1 MQLHKNIRYYLY
13 PASSKIIIY
22 FSVLI
27 STVSATGTYKID
39 HLEPPFWWAGMVDDR
54 LQILV
59 HGEHISELF
68 PEISY
73 PGVTV
78 SEVNKIKNP
87 NYLFINLKLSR
98 NIDPGEFDI
107 VFKRNRKIQIR
118 YKYKILEREP
128 DSANRQ
134 GFSAKDVIYLI
145 TPDRYANG
153 NPNNDSNPKLKEKS
167 NRKNKDGRHGGDLH
181 GIMENL
187 DYIEA
192 MGFTQLWLNPVL
204 ENDQPR
210 LSYHGYST
218 TDYYNID
225 PRYGSNDLYKELS
238 RRAKQKNIGLIKDII
253 LNHIGSEHWWM
264 KDLPLEDWI
273 NNKGKFERSS
283 HVHEVVNDP
292 YVTKSQKDAFTD
304 GWFVRTMP
312 DLNQRN
318 SLLATYLIQ
327 CSIWWIEFADLS
339 GYRVDTYP
347 YMDKE
352 FLSIW
357 SGRIQAEYPN
367 FNVVGEEWPGV
378 PNIAATAY
386 WQAGSKTHD
395 DYKSSTPSM
404 MDFPFQTALIK
415 ALKGKE
421 SWDSG
426 IGDIYRVIATDFLY
440 GNPYNL
446 VVFAGNH
453 DMQRIYSQLNHDF
466 DLFKMAMSIILTTR
480 GIPQIYYGTEIILE
494 STGDHGEL
502 RKDFPGG
509 WQGDRV
515 NAFTRKSL
523 SKEQSEAQIFLK
535 TLLNW
540 RKNSLPIAKGR
551 LIHYPPK
558 DGVYVYFRSHD
569 DELVMVLVNNNSEP
583 VSVDLKRFYE
593 VLDKR
598 KQARSVISSLDYHLS
613 EKISIKQKTAL
624 ILDVIF

>member
-1 MQLHKNIRYYLY
+1 MKLYKNIRLFFLLILRKY
-13 PASSKIIIY
+13 IFY

-27 STVSATGTYKID
+27 SFANANDSYKID
-39 HLEPPFWWAGMVDDR
+39 HLEPPFWWAGMADDH

-59 HGEHISELF
+59 HGKHISELN

-73 PGVTV
+73 PGISVF
-78 SEVNKIKNP
+78 EVNKIKNP
-87 NYLFINLKLSR
+87 NYLFVNLKLSS
-98 NIDPGEFDI
+98 NLKPGEFDI
-107 VFKRNRKIQIR
+107 VFKKNTRIQIR
-118 YKYKILEREP
+118 YKYKILGREVN
-128 DSANRQ
+128 SANRK

-153 NPNNDSNPKLKEKS
+153 NLNNDSVYNLKEKS
-167 NRKNKDGRHGGDLH
+167 NRKNKDGRHGGDLQ
-181 GIMENL
+181 GIIKNL
-187 DYIEA
+187 DYIEE
-192 MGFTQLWLNPVL
+192 MGFTQIWLNPVL
-204 ENDQPR
+204 ENNQPE

-225 PRYGSNDLYKELS
+225 PRYGNNDIYKELS
-238 RRAKQKNIGLIKDII
+238 RKAKDKNIGLIKDII

-264 KDLPLEDWI
+264 KDLPSEDWI
-273 NNKGKFERSS
+273 NNKGKFLRSS

-318 SLLATYLIQ
+318 PFLATYLIQ

-357 SGRIQAEYPN
+357 SGRIHSEYPN
-367 FNVVGEEWPGV
+367 FNFVGEEWPGV
-378 PNIAATAY
+378 TNIPATAY
-386 WQAGSKTHD
+386 WQAGSMTYD
-395 DYKSSTPSM
+395 DYESSTPSM
-404 MDFPFQTALIK
+404 MDFPFQTALVN

-421 SWDSG
+421 SWNSG
-426 IGDIYRVIATDFLY
+426 IGDIYRVIATDFVY
-440 GNPYNL
+440 GDPYNL
-446 VVFAGNH
+446 VIFGGNH
-453 DMQRIYSQLNHDF
+453 DMKRIYSQLGHDIN
-466 DLFKMAMSIILTTR
+466 LYKMAMSIILTMR
-480 GIPQIYYGTEIILE
+480 GIPQIYYGTEIILS
-494 STGDHGEL
+494 STGDHGQL
-502 RKDFPGG
+502 REDFPGG
-509 WQGDRV
+509 WKSDRV

-523 SKEQSEAQIFLK
+523 SKKQSDAQTFLK

-540 RKNSLPIAKGR
+540 RKNSLPIAKGK
-551 LIHYPPK
+551 LVHYPPK
-558 DGVYVYFRSHD
+558 DGMYVYFRLYG
-569 DELVMVLVNNNSEP
+569 DELIMVLVNNNFKT

-593 VLDKR
+593 VLGNK
-598 KQARSVISSLDYHLS
+598 KQARSVITNLDYNLN
-613 EKISIKQKTAL
+613 ETISVKQKTVL

>member
-1 MQLHKNIRYYLY
+1 MQLHKNIRSYLY
-13 PASSKIIIY
+13 SASSKIIIY

-27 STVSATGTYKID
+27 STVSATGSYKID

-204 ENDQPR
+204 ENDQSR

-225 PRYGSNDLYKELS
+225 PRYGSNDLYKNYQE
-238 RRAKQKNIGLIKDII
+238 
-253 LNHIGSEHWWM
+253 
-264 KDLPLEDWI
+264 
-273 NNKGKFERSS
+273 
-283 HVHEVVNDP
+283 
-292 YVTKSQKDAFTD
+292 
-304 GWFVRTMP
+304 
-312 DLNQRN
+312 
-318 SLLATYLIQ
+318 
-327 CSIWWIEFADLS
+327 
-339 GYRVDTYP
+339 
-347 YMDKE
+347 
-352 FLSIW
+352 
-357 SGRIQAEYPN
+357 
-367 FNVVGEEWPGV
+367 
-378 PNIAATAY
+378 
-386 WQAGSKTHD
+386 
-395 DYKSSTPSM
+395 
-404 MDFPFQTALIK
+404 
-415 ALKGKE
+415 
-421 SWDSG
+421 
-426 IGDIYRVIATDFLY
+426 
-440 GNPYNL
+440 
-446 VVFAGNH
+446 
-453 DMQRIYSQLNHDF
+453 
-466 DLFKMAMSIILTTR
+466 
-480 GIPQIYYGTEIILE
+480 
-494 STGDHGEL
+494 
-502 RKDFPGG
+502 
-509 WQGDRV
+509 
-515 NAFTRKSL
+515 
-523 SKEQSEAQIFLK
+523 EQSK
-535 TLLNW
+535 
-540 RKNSLPIAKGR
+540 
-551 LIHYPPK
+551 
-558 DGVYVYFRSHD
+558 
-569 DELVMVLVNNNSEP
+569 
-583 VSVDLKRFYE
+583 
-593 VLDKR
+593 
-598 KQARSVISSLDYHLS
+598 
-613 EKISIKQKTAL
+613 KIL
-624 ILDVIF
+624 G